1 MKKLFTVILLFF
13 LTNTLMAQS
22 SEIKT
27 KEKKNIF
34 SVSLGVVEVD
44 IENNRLAHDVGPA
57 GSLEY
62 QRILTPH
69 IRVQG
74 EVFGHGIYG
83 DQYISRVVGL
93 GAGVIAVP
101 FGDKFKNFQVGAS
114 VISIFSWYVSDYA
127 IHTNNYSYNLGG
139 GLEFTA
145 RFNVVDNSK
154 WFLGVNFDVLL
165 TFNQGLR
172 LYTSTAGVRFGLKF

>member
-1 MKKLFTVILLFF
+1 MI
-13 LTNTLMAQS
+13 
-22 SEIKT
+22 EP

-34 SVSLGVVEVD
+34 SVSLGI
-44 IENNRLAHDVGPA
+44 IETDNVTNRLAHDIGPT

-69 IRVQG
+69 IRVLG
-74 EVFGHGIYG
+74 EVFGHGIYR
-83 DQYISRVVGL
+83 DELVSRAVGL
-93 GAGVIAVP
+93 GAGVLVVP
-101 FGDKFKNFQVGAS
+101 FGDKFKNLQFGAS
-114 VISIFSWYVSDYA
+114 VISLFSWQVSDYA
-127 IHTNNYSYNLGG
+127 IYANDFNHNFDG

-172 LYTSTAGVRFGLKF
+172 LYTSTAGIRFGIKF